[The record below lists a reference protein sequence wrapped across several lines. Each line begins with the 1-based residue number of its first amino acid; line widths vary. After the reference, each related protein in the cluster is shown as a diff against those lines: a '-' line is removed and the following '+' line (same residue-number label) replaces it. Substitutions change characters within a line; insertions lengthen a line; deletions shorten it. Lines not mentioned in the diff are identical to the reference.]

1 VAFLSSCGAL
11 LAMLARV
18 FVVFFLLASILGG
31 GPSNS
36 AIWQIGR
43 AEDVRGLESLF
54 ISLSSSFFW
63 CVL

>member
-1 VAFLSSCGAL
+1 
-11 LAMLARV
+11 MLARV